1 MKPERTFQ
9 NFDGYEMVRDVLV
22 TAPAVVEHEYLGTLC
37 NLKYLFQLYLF
48 KSVKAIYISVL
59 KLWSSRRELLTR
71 KPVPGPGSLQNHLIF
86 LTST

>member
-1 MKPERTFQ
+1 MKWSDTWTAGPSVRGPDFWSEILFGPVRGPDFGRD
-9 NFDGYEMVRDVLV
+9 FYLVRYVVRDVLV

-59 KLWSSRRELLTR
+59 KL
-71 KPVPGPGSLQNHLIF
+71 
-86 LTST
+86 